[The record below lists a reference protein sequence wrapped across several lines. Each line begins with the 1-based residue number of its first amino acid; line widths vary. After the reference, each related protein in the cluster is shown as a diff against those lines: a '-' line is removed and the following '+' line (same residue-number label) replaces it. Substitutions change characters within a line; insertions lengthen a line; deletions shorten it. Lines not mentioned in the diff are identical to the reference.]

1 MFLPESN
8 PNESES
14 PNSGQQSPP
23 ESEQSPPESD
33 LAWAAGFIDGEGCIH
48 IAKQRY
54 RGKRADT
61 YRLGVHVT
69 QNDRGVLES
78 LCEAVGIRAPIYE
91 VRRAHNHRKQCY
103 TLNFSGKSALRL
115 LTLLGSYFRRKHRE
129 AQAALDF
136 WIEGRMGMAGT
147 GKPLPAEL
155 AAVREHYFHL
165 LKRLK

>member
-1 MFLPESN
+1 MSKPESN
-8 PNESES
+8 PNEPES
-14 PNSGQQSPP
+14 PKSGQQPRS
-23 ESEQSPPESD
+23 ESD

-54 RGKRADT
+54 RSKRADT

-69 QNDRGVLES
+69 QNDRSVLES
-78 LCEAVGIRAPIYE
+78 LCDSVGIRAPIYE
-91 VRRAHNHRKQCY
+91 VKLASNHRKQCY

-115 LTLLGSYFRRKHRE
+115 LTLLKSYFRRKHRE

-136 WIEGRMGMAGT
+136 WVDGRMGKPGT
-147 GKPLPAEL
+147 GKPLPAEV